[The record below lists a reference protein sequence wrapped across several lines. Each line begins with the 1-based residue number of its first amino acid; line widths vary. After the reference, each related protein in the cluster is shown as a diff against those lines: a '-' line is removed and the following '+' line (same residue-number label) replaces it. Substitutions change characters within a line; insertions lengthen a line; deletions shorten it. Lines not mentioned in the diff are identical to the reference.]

1 MTTSDT
7 RDFATVYHDWHIL
20 ENWTGTGRM
29 ARAALNL
36 HKPTETP
43 AGSVI
48 CGECASVWP
57 CNTYTAIEK
66 AAHA

>member
-1 MTTSDT
+1 MTTGSNTDLT
-7 RDFATVYHDWHIL
+7 AAYDDWRIL
-20 ENWTGTGRM
+20 ENWTGTSRM

-36 HKPTETP
+36 HKPTQTP
-43 AGSVI
+43 ARSVI
-48 CGECASVWP
+48 CGECASDWP